1 MLSIRKL
8 LPGIA
13 AIVMLL
19 GATAAPPFAGAQT
32 AGDGDPLTRE
42 RVLRDPDIPAAG
54 NPNGD
59 ITIVEFFDYQCPYC
73 RTIHPEL
80 KKAVEADGKV
90 RVVYKNWPIFG
101 GVSTFAARLALAA
114 KYQNKYAEAHEALI
128 TATTKLDELR
138 VLDLLEHAG
147 IDVKRAQDDLEKN
160 AKAIDAAL
168 ARNHDQAL
176 AFGFQGT
183 PSFIFNTFRYAGM
196 LDSEGFKA
204 AFTDARKARDKTR
217 NKANKSK

>member
-1 MLSIRKL
+1 MLSHHTL

-19 GATAAPPFAGAQT
+19 GAVLAAPPASAQ
-32 AGDGDPLTRE
+32 APGGGDPLSRE

-73 RTIHPEL
+73 KTVHPEL
-80 KKAVEADGKV
+80 KKAIEADGKV

-101 GVSTFAARLALAA
+101 GVSTFAARLVLAT
-114 KYQNKYAEAHEALI
+114 KYQNKYAEAHEALM
-128 TATTKLDELR
+128 TASTKLDELR

-147 IDVKRAQDDLEKN
+147 IDIKRAQEDLEKN
-160 AKAIDAAL
+160 AKTIDAAL
-168 ARNHDQAL
+168 ARSRDQAL

-196 LDSEGFKA
+196 LDAEGFKA
-204 AFTDARKARDKTR
+204 AFSDARKARDK
-217 NKANKSK
+217 AGKSK

>member
-183 PSFIFNTFRYAGM
+183 PLFIFNTFRYAGM

>member
-1 MLSIRKL
+1 MLSISRL
-8 LPGIA
+8 LPRIA
-13 AIVMLL
+13 ASLIFLAAL
-19 GATAAPPFAGAQT
+19 SAAPAAFAQAS
-32 AGDGDPLTRE
+32 GDGDPLTRE

-73 RTIHPEL
+73 KTIHPEL
-80 KKAVEADGKV
+80 KKAIEADGKV

-101 GVSTFAARLALAA
+101 DVSTFAARLVLAA

-128 TATTKLDELR
+128 TAPTKLDESR

-147 IDVKRAQDDLEKN
+147 IDVKRAQTDLEKN
-160 AKAIDAAL
+160 AKTIDAAL
-168 ARNHDQAL
+168 ARSHDQAV

-196 LDSEGFKA
+196 LDAEGFKA
-204 AFTDARKARDKTR
+204 AFSDARKARDKAR
-217 NKANKSK
+217 NKTSQPK

>member
-1 MLSIRKL
+1 
-8 LPGIA
+8 
-13 AIVMLL
+13 MLL
-19 GATAAPPFAGAQT
+19 AALSASSAAVAQT
-32 AGDGDPLTRE
+32 ADGGDPLTRE

-80 KKAVEADGKV
+80 KKAIEADGKV
-90 RVVYKNWPIFG
+90 RVIYKNWPIFG
-101 GVSTFAARLALAA
+101 GVSTFAARLVLAT

-128 TATTKLDELR
+128 AASTKLDELR
-138 VLDLLEHAG
+138 VLDLLEKAG
-147 IDVKRAQDDLEKN
+147 IDVKRAQNDLEKN
-160 AKAIDAAL
+160 AKTIDAAL

-196 LDSEGFKA
+196 LDAEGFKA
-204 AFTDARKARDKTR
+204 AFSDARKARDKAR
-217 NKANKSK
+217 NKANPPK

>member
-1 MLSIRKL
+1 MFIRNF

-13 AIVMLL
+13 VILMMVSA
-19 GATAAPPFAGAQT
+19 AAAPATPAPAD
-32 AGDGDPLTRE
+32 DGDVLTRD
-42 RVLRDPDIPAAG
+42 RVLRDPEIPALG

-101 GVSTFAARLALAA
+101 GVSVFAARLVLAA

-160 AKAIDAAL
+160 AKTIDAAL
-168 ARNHDQAL
+168 ARTREQAL

-196 LDSEGFKA
+196 LDAEGFKA
-204 AFTDARKARDKTR
+204 AFSDARKAR
-217 NKANKSK
+217 NKANTKTK

>member
-1 MLSIRKL
+1 MLSIRKF

-13 AIVMLL
+13 ATLMLL
-19 GATAAPPFAGAQT
+19 GAAAAASYACAQA

-59 ITIVEFFDYQCPYC
+59 ITVVEFFDYQCPYC

-80 KKAVEADGKV
+80 KKAIEADGKV

-101 GVSTFAARLALAA
+101 DVSTFAARLVLAA

-128 TATTKLDELR
+128 AASTRLDEAR

-147 IDVKRAQDDLEKN
+147 IDVKRAQGDLEKN

-168 ARNHDQAL
+168 ARTHDQAL

-183 PSFIFNTFRYAGM
+183 PSFIFNTFRYAGI
-196 LDSEGFKA
+196 LDAEGFKA
-204 AFTDARKARDKTR
+204 AFADARKARDKTR
-217 NKANKSK
+217 NKANKTK

>member
-1 MLSIRKL
+1 MSPVSRILSRIAVSFMLF
-8 LPGIA
+8 A
-13 AIVMLL
+13 AFPAS
-19 GATAAPPFAGAQT
+19 GAFAQA

-90 RVVYKNWPIFG
+90 RVIYKNWPIFG
-101 GVSTFAARLALAA
+101 GVSTFAARLVLAA
-114 KYQNKYAEAHEALI
+114 KYQNKYTEAHEALI
-128 TATTKLDELR
+128 TASTKLDELR

-147 IDVKRAQDDLEKN
+147 IDVKRAQNDLEKN
-160 AKAIDAAL
+160 AKSIDAAL
-168 ARNHDQAL
+168 ARSRDQAL

-196 LDSEGFKA
+196 LDAEGFKA
-204 AFTDARKARDKTR
+204 AFTDARNARDKTR
-217 NKANKSK
+217 KKASSTK

>member
-1 MLSIRKL
+1 MLPIHKL
-8 LPGIA
+8 VPRIA
-13 AIVMLL
+13 ASLMLL
-19 GATAAPPFAGAQT
+19 GALAAASAAFAQASDG
-32 AGDGDPLTRE
+32 GDLLSRE

-80 KKAVEADGKV
+80 KKAVDADGRV
-90 RVVYKNWPIFG
+90 RVIYKNWPIFG
-101 GVSTFAARLALAA
+101 GVSSFAARLVLAT

-128 TATTKLDELR
+128 TASTKLDELR

-147 IDVKRAQDDLEKN
+147 IDTKRAQEDLEKN

-168 ARNHDQAL
+168 ARSRDQAL

-196 LDSEGFKA
+196 LDAEGFKA
-204 AFTDARKARDKTR
+204 AFSDARKARDQAR
-217 NKANKSK
+217 NKTNKSK